1 MEFFEKAWPLAESGE
16 GAFTQK
22 AGAERNR
29 LRVLG
34 LIARRQ
40 CLSQRQ
46 ITRATRLQASTVSNI
61 VRDLKESGLVR
72 EGAPIEAERV
82 GPKETELEL
91 VADAAWSL
99 GVGLEPLGHRLTLAN
114 AAGHVLTQETL
125 PPGMSVDELAALLPA
140 RLAELADRSGLA
152 MGQFAGAGIS
162 VPGVVDSASGTI
174 LMSRSLGVT
183 RFPLRQTIAEKLG
196 HPVWVERNVACGA
209 YAEHHIGAAR
219 DRDSFIY
226 FLLRNDPG
234 QPRVFGLALVIGE
247 KIFHGSNSAAG
258 EVDRNLLSACF
269 TLASGQAGAAD
280 PLSDEASLDAFY
292 RAWAE
297 GLAGIV
303 NLLDVSCL
311 ILSTNDERF
320 TRDRFGIVRDTVDR
334 NLIPVPGRRFDLLRS
349 GMGLEGTVLGGALLA
364 LHRGLASRLGQRKAG
379 SQTAASENNK
389 PRTPRSPDRKRK

>member
-1 MEFFEKAWPLAESGE
+1 MEFFERAWPLAESGE

-46 ITRATRLQASTVSNI
+46 ITRATRLQASTISNI

-72 EGAPIEAERV
+72 EGSPIEAERV
-82 GPKETELEL
+82 GPKETELEI

-99 GVGLEPLGHRLTLAN
+99 GVGLEPLGHRLALAN
-114 AAGHVLTQETL
+114 AAGHVLAQETL
-125 PPGMSVDELAALLPA
+125 PPGVPVDELAALLPV

-152 MGQFAGAGIS
+152 MEQFSGAGIS

-174 LMSRSLGVT
+174 LMSRALGLT

-226 FLLRNDPG
+226 FLLKNNPG
-234 QPRVFGLALVIGE
+234 QPRTFGLALVIGE

-258 EVDRNLLSACF
+258 EVDHNLLPACSA
-269 TLASGQAGAAD
+269 LASGQAGTPDSPAD
-280 PLSDEASLDAFY
+280 DASLDAFY

-320 TRDRFGIVRDTVDR
+320 TRDRFSLVRNMVEQ
-334 NLIPVPGRRFDLLRS
+334 NLIPIPDRRFDLLRS
-349 GMGLEGTVLGGALLA
+349 GMGQEGTLLGGALLA
-364 LHRGLASRLGQRKAG
+364 LHRGLASRLGRHKSGKRTIKAG
-379 SQTAASENNK
+379 KTGK
-389 PRTPRSPDRKRK
+389 TPRSRKNN